1 MAEPSNVLESQW
13 YFNADQL
20 QNSPSRK
27 CGIDADKELQYR
39 QQTAYLIQEMG
50 QYLRVYV
57 PRAPATFFS
66 AFQPHP
72 ASSGKQQPDLLGTR
86 ILGIHLGYVV

>member
-1 MAEPSNVLESQW
+1 MAESSNAREQW
-13 YFNADQL
+13 YFTAEQL

-50 QYLRVYV
+50 QHLRVYV
-57 PRAPATFFS
+57 YRLTF
-66 AFQPHP
+66 
-72 ASSGKQQPDLLGTR
+72 T
-86 ILGIHLGYVV
+86 